1 MSKLLKQYTSIRV
14 SFESYDSWPIKSIRS
29 LFLIVKKELNLNC
42 KICTGIDIKDE
53 DDTLNIVF
61 VRNRDDYNKYM
72 NYTELDKGFPPNLL
86 LASVS
91 DEDSLHEIKYLKRLD
106 ILIESPFRT
115 NSVVE
120 SILRAIDSKT
130 KRTKLY
136 IDLEYADDLLNES
149 RYDESMQLIN
159 KSLKENDSITES
171 IIIKSNI
178 YEQQGNITAALQT
191 LHMALE
197 VNPDDYFLLVELHK
211 FMFKYHM
218 FDQADVILTKILN
231 SFQPDE
237 ETLKSIVANSIK
249 LKQFN
254 IIKKILDFITVQNL
268 LYKRSL
274 RKFMDVAYYI
284 LIKDI
289 ITENKSEDLT
299 KYLKMMIQDIQDS
312 PSFTKIAEVAAQNN
326 NKSSG
331 LLQAIF
337 MESKIH
343 LKYFTLIDILL
354 NSNRM
359 IKAQLVNKCIELIDF
374 EKIRVSKVY
383 NILIKTLG
391 EINMDAEKEQYQRK
405 LEVFKRD
412 NI

>member
-1 MSKLLKQYTSIRV
+1 MKL
-14 SFESYDSWPIKSIRS
+14 
-29 LFLIVKKELNLNC
+29 
-42 KICTGIDIKDE
+42 ID
-53 DDTLNIVF
+53 
-61 VRNRDDYNKYM
+61 
-72 NYTELDKGFPPNLL
+72 
-86 LASVS
+86 
-91 DEDSLHEIKYLKRLD
+91 
-106 ILIESPFRT
+106 
-115 NSVVE
+115 
-120 SILRAIDSKT
+120 
-130 KRTKLY
+130 
-136 IDLEYADDLLNES
+136 
-149 RYDESMQLIN
+149 
-159 KSLKENDSITES
+159 KSLKENDLVRES

-211 FMFKYHM
+211 FMFQYHM
-218 FDQADVILTKILN
+218 FDQSDVILTKILN

-312 PSFTKIAEVAAQNN
+312 PSFTKIAEVAAQKN

-374 EKIRVSKVY
+374 EKIRVPKVY

-391 EINMDAEKEQYQRK
+391 EINMEAEKEQYQRK